1 MVTINTIGW
10 NRFRSKG
17 ARRRLGAEE
26 PPSAREGPGDPG
38 LPPLPRYARDPS
50 RIRVRCAA

>member
-26 PPSAREGPGDPG
+26 PPSPREGPGDPG
-38 LPPLPRYARDPS
+38 LPSLPRYARDPS